1 LPKAKL
7 FRVNLFNLRPTF
19 LPKAK
24 TLSVIA
30 VLCFNFTS
38 MNNKYYSKEEAL
50 QKAKQYCAYQERCHS
65 EVKEKLYSF
74 GMNKKEV
81 DELLSDLISENYLN
95 EERFA
100 IQYAGGKFRI
110 KQWGKIKIKY
120 SLKQKQVSEYCIK
133 KALAAIDE
141 RDYQKTLEKLFEQK
155 LKTLK
160 AEKNVFTKKR
170 KLQDHLIQKGFE
182 ASVISKLIATI

>member
-1 LPKAKL
+1 MGL
-7 FRVNLFNLRPTF
+7 FFTF
-19 LPKAK
+19 TP
-24 TLSVIA
+24 
-30 VLCFNFTS
+30 

-81 DELLSDLISENYLN
+81 DELLSELISENYLN

-100 IQYAGGKFRI
+100 ILYAGGKFRI
-110 KQWGKIKIKY
+110 KQWGKVKIKY

-133 KALAAIDE
+133 KALGGIDE
-141 RDYQKTLEKLFEQK
+141 KDYAKTVRKLFDQK

-160 AEKNVFTKKR
+160 AEKNIFIKKR
-170 KLQDHLIQKGFE
+170 KLQDHLMQKGFE
-182 ASVISKLIATI
+182 TSIVSKLTATV